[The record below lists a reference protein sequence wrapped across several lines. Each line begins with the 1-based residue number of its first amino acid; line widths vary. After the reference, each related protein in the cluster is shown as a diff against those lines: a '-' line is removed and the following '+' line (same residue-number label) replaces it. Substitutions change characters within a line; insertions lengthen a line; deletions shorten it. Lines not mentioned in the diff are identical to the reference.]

1 MLIGMRAIL
10 TVLLATMIA
19 AGRCEFASARP
30 QAGSPLGRQDHPPL
44 LRDNDVDPQQQDSSP
59 RGESVTRWSREGKGE
74 SAIAANEVVAIQM
87 LREFADALRAYYE
100 KYSEYTSPYELSD
113 LGYLPK
119 HAGSSRPDEPY
130 FFVFY
135 SNSNQDFGIGAVPQ
149 HYGETARRS
158 FYIGDDFVVHAVDA
172 EGQVARADDPPLD
185 APGPPARRPKPPV
198 PVRQPPA
205 TISEFEDEALNAFLN
220 IHNCQQLSRYVDH
233 RFATAAEI
241 ANKLSPPAERLD
253 TSGYR
258 ITLSVSPDGKAF
270 QAFGVPIEYGRTG
283 RRSFYLDET
292 FQLRGADR
300 GGDPASRGDPAIR
313 R

>member
-1 MLIGMRAIL
+1 MLIGTRVIL
-10 TVLLATMIA
+10 TVLLTAVIA
-19 AGRCEFASARP
+19 AGSCEPASAWP
-30 QAGSPLGRQDHPPL
+30 QAGSPRSRQEDPPSHK
-44 LRDNDVDPQQQDSSP
+44 NDDIDPQQQDSSP

-87 LREFADALRAYYE
+87 LREFADAQRAYYA
-100 KYSEYTSPYELSD
+100 KYSKYTSPYELSN

-119 HAGSSRPDEPY
+119 RAGSSRPDEPY
-130 FFVFY
+130 IFVFY
-135 SNSNQDFGIGAVPQ
+135 SHSNQDFGIGAVPQ
-149 HYGETARRS
+149 HYGETASRS

-172 EGQVARADDPPLD
+172 EGQEARADDPPLD

-241 ANKLSPPAERLD
+241 AHKLSPSAERLD

-258 ITLSVSPDGKAF
+258 ITLSISPDGKGF
-270 QAFGVPIEYGRTG
+270 QAHGVPIEYRRTG

-292 FQLRGADR
+292 FQLRGSDR
-300 GGDPASRGDPAIR
+300 GGDPADRGDPAIR